1 MSEHNGI
8 EALPENVMAR
18 KPTLMLVDGMALL
31 FRAYYATALKGY
43 IRRTTTGV
51 PTNGI
56 YGFVRYM
63 WDAVQQ
69 FDPTHIACC
78 WDMGGRT
85 FRTEQFESYKGNRSA
100 APDDLIPQFD
110 LVKEVVEAMDIPN
123 IGVPGYE
130 ADDCIGTI
138 AKRCAREQNMD
149 VQILSGD
156 NDLLQLT
163 DERIKV
169 IIMKKGYGNY
179 QVYTPEFL
187 MEEKGLKPSQIIDMK
202 GLMGDAS
209 DNYPGVKGIG
219 EKTAIKL
226 VQEFD
231 DIDGI
236 LANLDKLTNSV
247 RTKIENDLDML
258 HMSRKLAE
266 IHCEVPVECPID
278 PCEFKLDD
286 AKVAAKFEELEM
298 SSLTKML
305 GADVFG

>member
-1 MSEHNGI
+1 MSEYNGI
-8 EALPENVMAR
+8 EGLPENVLAR
-18 KPTLMLVDGMALL
+18 KPSLMLIDGMALL

-43 IRRTTTGV
+43 IRRTAAGV

-110 LVKEVVEAMDIPN
+110 LVKEVVEAMNIPN
-123 IGVPGYE
+123 IGLSGYE

-138 AKRCAREQNMD
+138 AKRCVREHQMD

-163 DERIKV
+163 EDQIKV

-179 QVYTPEFL
+179 QVYTPQFL
-187 MEEKGLKPSQIIDMK
+187 MEEKGLTPSQIIDMK

-226 VQEFD
+226 VQEYG

-236 LANLDKLTNSV
+236 LANLDQLTKSV
-247 RTKIENDLDML
+247 RSKIENDLDML

-266 IHCEVPVECPID
+266 IHCEVPIEYAID
-278 PCEFKLDD
+278 LCEFKLDD
-286 AKVAAKFEELEM
+286 AKIAAKFEELEM
-298 SSLTKML
+298 SSLTKMV